1 MSQQTRIDQ
10 FFKSIR
16 SNKIPDMGMEAKKMK
31 TCVLLPQ
38 YTTESDIMQDCEITY
53 EKAHK
58 SICDPQLIED
68 HGVVQRNNKPVLVTF
83 KRNYS
88 NGITQN
94 VLDIKCSTFYQSSE
108 DVTMIE
114 IKVKASNDNEACPKK
129 IRKVS
134 DIFET
139 NENNVSL
146 INNNNPP
153 STPGQSRSPF
163 KAASSRSPRAIVRK
177 GQFVESKDDD
187 IVIQAIKHMNL
198 ARQGAIPLHNFN
210 LIEVYSKNTFNYQYS
225 SVNGETFVKYNV
237 KDINLSRDLN
247 SKILLTTIFRVFSN
261 HINCGYFDKNDL
273 DFIYSIITLPASAQM
288 LLTRLIKRNRT
299 WFRGCKIK
307 YPEIEVDDLKDTFKI
322 LVSRSICTFDI
333 ENENITTVCEM
344 LHVPEINDICK
355 ELNICSKGNKTCN
368 MQKLLRLFNT
378 KPLFPGMKNPNSSV
392 HKCVFKKL
400 GYCVRITRKTWDII
414 DRVITLLM
422 PNEDPRSTMSDIF
435 FKLQNIYSGN
445 MIFPKNP
452 GYHFPI
458 FSNKLHLI
466 SYIEVKSVL
475 FTVLQLI
482 EKKNWVEVKNYGES
496 AIQALS
502 EPSANSSILEHSALP
517 AHVKRYVPVYV
528 WLKILSKCVDAFKK
542 AENKSR
548 VVEVLKML
556 LKQDCYMYENKGK
569 WYIELAQ
576 IEMYYNK
583 NVIKTAS
590 IITKALNTE
599 TLTQV
604 DKVTLIER
612 MNKILAK
619 KTKLKSVQRVSINE
633 TLKNHIH
640 EIPKYKIPIST
651 ITALSMPVFRG
662 AAGYKTTWCIAKNAE
677 NISYG
682 SVENVAC
689 HYYKQQGYPNGLH
702 CEGAL
707 PITLFFTLFW
717 EELYDVHVP
726 GSFVTPYQEAPS
738 DLFTPKFRANRQMEI
753 DRKLGIISRLDSES
767 LATWME
773 QKFIAIKHYQTPMSG
788 NFQNNLR
795 LKEIVHCLGIEA
807 VMGICTRLLD
817 NYRLWRSGFPDL
829 IVWNYLTKN
838 CKIVEVKGPRD
849 VPSTKQRL
857 WLEYLDELGL
867 SVEIC
872 SVRGK
877 YVCFMLARR

>member
-10 FFKSIR
+10 FFKSFR
-16 SNKIPDMGMEAKKMK
+16 GNKIPDMGMEAKKK
-31 TCVLLPQ
+31 ETCVLLPQ
-38 YTTESDIMQDCEITY
+38 YTTKSDTMQDCEITY

-58 SICDPQLIED
+58 STSDLQLIED
-68 HGVVQRNNKPVLVTF
+68 RGIVQRNNEPVLVRF
-83 KRNYS
+83 KRSYS
-88 NGITQN
+88 KDTSQN
-94 VLDIKCSTFYQSSE
+94 VLDIKCSTLRQSSE

-114 IKVKASNDNEACPKK
+114 IKVKASNNNEVRPKK

-134 DIFET
+134 DIPGT

-146 INNNNPP
+146 TNNNNPP
-153 STPGQSRSPF
+153 STSGQSRSPV
-163 KAASSRSPRAIVRK
+163 KAASSRSPRTTVRK
-177 GQFVESKDDD
+177 GQFIESKDDD
-187 IVIQAIKHMNL
+187 IVIKAIKHMNL

-210 LIEVYSKNTFNYQYS
+210 LTKVYSTSTFNYQYS
-225 SVNGETFVKYNV
+225 SVDAETSVKYDIR
-237 KDINLSRDLN
+237 DINLSRDLN

-261 HINCGYFDKNDL
+261 YINCGYFDENDL

-288 LLTRLIKRNRT
+288 LLARLIKRNRT
-299 WFRGCKIK
+299 WFRGSKIK
-307 YPEIEVDDLKDTFKI
+307 YPEIEVDDLKSIFKI

-333 ENENITTVCEM
+333 ESEDVTTVLEL

-355 ELNICSKGNKTCN
+355 ELNISSKGTKTNN
-368 MQKLLRLFNT
+368 MQKLLQLLKT
-378 KPLFPGMKNPNSSV
+378 KPLFPGMKAPNSSV
-392 HKCVFKKL
+392 HSFVFKKL
-400 GYCVRITRKTWDII
+400 GYCVRVTRKTWDII

-422 PNEDPRSTMSDIF
+422 PNEDPKSTMSEIF
-435 FKLQNIYSGN
+435 FKLQNIYLGH
-445 MIFPKNP
+445 MIFPNNP
-452 GYHFPI
+452 GYHFPV

-475 FTVLQLI
+475 FTILQLT
-482 EKKNWVEVKNYGES
+482 EKKNWEQVQNYGES
-496 AIQALS
+496 VIQVLS
-502 EPSANSSILEHSALP
+502 KLFNSSSSEHSALP
-517 AHVKRYVPVYV
+517 AHVKRYIPVYV

-542 AENKSR
+542 SANKKR

-556 LKQDCYMYENKGK
+556 LRQNCSMYENKGK
-569 WYIELAQ
+569 WYTELAQ

-604 DKVTLIER
+604 DKVNLIER
-612 MNKILAK
+612 MNKILEK
-619 KTKLKSVQRVSINE
+619 KTQLKSVQRVSINE

-640 EIPKYKIPIST
+640 EMPKYKIPIST
-651 ITALSMPVFRG
+651 ITGLSMPVFRS
-662 AAGYKTTWCIAKNAE
+662 AAGYKTTWRIERNTQ
-677 NISYG
+677 NVSYG

-689 HYYKQQGYPNGLH
+689 HYYNQQGFPNGLH

-726 GSFVTPYQEAPS
+726 GSFVTPYQELPS
-738 DLFTPKFRANRQMEI
+738 DLFTPQFRANRQMEI
-753 DRKLGIISRLDSES
+753 DRKLDIIGRLDSES
-767 LATWME
+767 LASLME
-773 QKFIAIKHYQTPMSG
+773 QKFTAIKHYQTPMSG
-788 NFQNNLR
+788 NFQNNVR
-795 LKEIVHCLGIEA
+795 LKEIVHCLGVEA
-807 VMGICTRLLD
+807 VIGICTRLLD

-829 IVWNYLTKN
+829 IVWNYLTKK

-849 VPSTKQRL
+849 VLSTKQRL

-872 SVRGK
+872 LVRGK
-877 YVCFMLARR
+877 YVCFMFARR

>member
-16 SNKIPDMGMEAKKMK
+16 GNKIPNVEMEAKKMK

-38 YTTESDIMQDCEITY
+38 YTRESDTMQECEITY
-53 EKAHK
+53 EKALQ
-58 SICDPQLIED
+58 STCDPQLIED
-68 HGVVQRNNKPVLVTF
+68 HEIVQCNNKPVLLSF

-88 NGITQN
+88 NGIMQN
-94 VLDIKCSTFYQSSE
+94 VLDIKCSTLYQPSE

-114 IKVKASNDNEACPKK
+114 IKIKASNDNEVPPKK

-134 DIFET
+134 DISGT

-146 INNNNPP
+146 ANNNNPP
-153 STPGQSRSPF
+153 TPGQSRSPF
-163 KAASSRSPRAIVRK
+163 KTASSRSPRTTVGK

-187 IVIQAIKHMNL
+187 IVIQAIKNMNL
-198 ARQGAIPLHNFN
+198 ARQGVIPLHNFN
-210 LIEVYSKNTFNYQYS
+210 LIKIYSTNTFNYQYS
-225 SVNGETFVKYNV
+225 SVDGETFMKYNV

-261 HINCGYFDKNDL
+261 HINCGYFDENDL

-288 LLTRLIKRNRT
+288 LLVRLIKRNRT
-299 WFRGCKIK
+299 WLRGSKIK

-333 ENENITTVCEM
+333 ESEDITTVFGM

-355 ELNICSKGNKTCN
+355 KLNISHKGNKTCN
-368 MQKLLRLFNT
+368 MQKLLQLFET
-378 KPLFPGMKNPNSSV
+378 KPLFPGMKKPNSSV
-392 HKCVFKKL
+392 RKYVFKKL

-422 PNEDPRSTMSDIF
+422 PNEDPKSTTSDIF

-445 MIFPKNP
+445 VIFPNNP

-458 FSNKLHLI
+458 FSNKLHLM
-466 SYIEVKSVL
+466 SYIKLKSIL
-475 FTVLQLI
+475 FNVLQLI
-482 EKKNWVEVKNYGES
+482 EKKNWVQVRNYGKI
-496 AIQALS
+496 AIQSLS
-502 EPSANSSILEHSALP
+502 ESTVNSSSLKHSALP
-517 AHVKRYVPVYV
+517 AYIKRYIPVHV
-528 WLKILSKCVDAFKK
+528 WLKILSKCIDGYKK
-542 AENKSR
+542 GGNR
-548 VVEVLKML
+548 NDVVEVLKML
-556 LKQDCYMYENKGK
+556 LKQDCYMCENRGK
-569 WYIELAQ
+569 WYTELAQ

-583 NVIKTAS
+583 NMIKTAS

-612 MNKILAK
+612 MNKILEK
-619 KTKLKSVQRVSINE
+619 KTKLKAVQRVSIYE
-633 TLKNHIH
+633 TLKNHIN
-640 EIPKYKIPIST
+640 EISKYKIPIST
-651 ITALSMPVFRG
+651 VTGLSMPVFRG
-662 AAGYKTTWCIAKNAE
+662 AAGYKTTWCIEKNAE
-677 NISYG
+677 N
-682 SVENVAC
+682 
-689 HYYKQQGYPNGLH
+689 
-702 CEGAL
+702 
-707 PITLFFTLFW
+707 
-717 EELYDVHVP
+717 
-726 GSFVTPYQEAPS
+726 EAPC
-738 DLFTPKFRANRQMEI
+738 DLFTPQFRANRQIEI
-753 DRKLGIISRLDSES
+753 DRKLDIIGRLDSES

-795 LKEIVHCLGIEA
+795 LKEIVYCLGIEA

-817 NYRLWRSGFPDL
+817 NYRLWKSGFPDL
-829 IVWNYLTKN
+829 IVWNYLTKK

-849 VPSTKQRL
+849 VLSIKQRL
-857 WLEYLDELGL
+857 WLEYLVELGL

-872 SVRGK
+872 LVQGK
-877 YVCFMLARR
+877 YVYFVFAWR